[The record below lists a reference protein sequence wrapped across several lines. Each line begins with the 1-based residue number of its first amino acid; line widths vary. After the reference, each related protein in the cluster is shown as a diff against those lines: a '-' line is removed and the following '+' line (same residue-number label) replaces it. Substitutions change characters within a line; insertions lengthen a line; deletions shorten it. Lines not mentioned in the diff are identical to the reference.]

1 MRDYFEFGTVVS
13 IEDTNG
19 SHDEEEKEAKRQ
31 LLTCPISILGR
42 HRYLRVETAKHLH
55 LTGFDNTQ
63 EGARVFDKMMLS
75 PLSLHAS
82 LEALTA
88 PLPSSTSQTAMRA
101 DLAALVLTDDGSLY
115 ASSSS
120 SASTSAAPAQTLK
133 QQQQQQ
139 QPAASGPLS
148 GLEQQYVRKPG
159 LRGLLG
165 FGKPGLRAPAPVPVT
180 APASTKAGD
189 EGPRAM
195 DLDLRPDERVRVL
208 CALARQAWLEEVAR
222 VHRLRSE
229 NENGDDIV
237 GDDDDEEEEQERV
250 DLDVA
255 VPGTMLANGVAPL
268 MVESEVGVVWLLL
281 LLASRSKDS
290 G

>member
-1 MRDYFEFGTVVS
+1 M
-13 IEDTNG
+13 
-19 SHDEEEKEAKRQ
+19 
-31 LLTCPISILGR
+31 
-42 HRYLRVETAKHLH
+42 ETAKHLH

-63 EGARVFDKMMLS
+63 EGATGFGFDKMMLS

-88 PLPSSTSQTAMRA
+88 PSPSSASPMTMRA

-120 SASTSAAPAQTLK
+120 SASSSATPAQTLK
-133 QQQQQQ
+133 QQ
-139 QPAASGPLS
+139 PVASGPLI

-165 FGKPGLRAPAPVPVT
+165 FGKPGLRAPLAPAPSPVP
-180 APASTKAGD
+180 APASAPASASASTKAGD

-222 VHRLRSE
+222 VHRLRAE
-229 NENGDDIV
+229 NENGDGGA
-237 GDDDDEEEEQERV
+237 GDEDEEEEERV

-255 VPGTMLANGVAPL
+255 VPGTMLPNGVAPL

-281 LLASRSKDS
+281 ARKDS